1 MRRGHAV
8 LTERGICHDH
18 TSPTVFGRAKFVQNS
33 ADEARQLVLKERKN
47 PDFSGFE
54 LEPTSGFEPLT
65 C

>member
-1 MRRGHAV
+1 MGKK
-8 LTERGICHDH
+8 
-18 TSPTVFGRAKFVQNS
+18 SPLSQSGNEGDENGR
-33 ADEARQLVLKERKN
+33 N